1 MKEIKKSGERNI
13 RLRPYIK
20 IAFFSFLA
28 FALVGICLFS
38 ALFYDGYDEYDLI
51 EIPNIYGIL
60 EDDIVLPD
68 NIKLLKSYEYTSD
81 ELACRVIYQSAVGEK
96 KSSGEYTLLVKIG
109 LKKERYTL
117 PNLIGKSEDSAKDII
132 KSLGGC
138 VNVEYI
144 DSLDN
149 EGVVYQSPKAG
160 AVIYKGDTVEIFVS
174 RNNTKKSVCVP
185 SLEGTRIGDAIAKI
199 KEMGLSLGK
208 IDYLSCDDMES
219 GVVLSQSLPDGS
231 YVCFGREINLKVSR
245 KTEINQMKESRK
257 NIWMTKKRAE

>member
-1 MKEIKKSGERNI
+1 MKENKKGSKRKI

-20 IAFFSFLA
+20 IAFFSALIFLSI
-28 FALVGICLFS
+28 VICLFS
-38 ALFYDGYDEYDLI
+38 SLFYSEYDEYEVI
-51 EIPNIYGIL
+51 EIPNVYGVH
-60 EDDIVLPD
+60 EGNIVLPD
-68 NIKLLKSYEYTSD
+68 NIRLLRSYEYCDD
-81 ELACRVIYQSAVGEK
+81 EYAGRVIYQSAVGKK
-96 KSSGEYTLLVKIG
+96 KSRGEYTLLVKIG
-109 LKKERYTL
+109 LGKEKYTVPSL
-117 PNLIGKSEDSAKDII
+117 CGKSEDEAKRIVD
-132 KSLGGC
+132 SMGGR

-144 DSLDN
+144 DGYEN
-149 EGVVYQSPKAG
+149 RVVYQSPREGVALC
-160 AVIYKGDTVEIFVS
+160 KGDAVTVFVS
-174 RNNTKKSVCVP
+174 RKNADKSVCVP
-185 SLEGTRIGDAIAKI
+185 SLEGTRVGDAIAKI